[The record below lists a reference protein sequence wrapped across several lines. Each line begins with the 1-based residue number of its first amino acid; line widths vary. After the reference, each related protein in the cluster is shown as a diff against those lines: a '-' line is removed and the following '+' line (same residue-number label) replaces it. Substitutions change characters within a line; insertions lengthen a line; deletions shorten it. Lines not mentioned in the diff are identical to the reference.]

1 MSSDN
6 IPDDGFILPNPADYT
21 IQPKFAAERLG
32 VTTQT
37 LRNME
42 REYGLD
48 VQRVQMGAV
57 SARVYKPADVFD
69 MAALRRSRGNTVCNI
84 KPTVMTVYVQK
95 GGTGKS
101 TFTVNLSIQFALMGY
116 RVLVVDNDPQG
127 DTTSM
132 FGYDPDMTPE
142 ELEANGIPGDRAVH
156 GHIANL
162 LNPKQIFDPMP
173 LEDVLKKPF
182 GENGPHLI
190 PADNTLDELEVL
202 LHLSGAGDSTYSYF
216 LERAMSKRAE
226 QKKTSALKYDLTQ
239 YDIILFDNAPS
250 TSNLT
255 RNTLV
260 ASDFLL
266 CPIRV
271 DKLSFRALSRL
282 HHRLIHL
289 EEDMS
294 RSPTTI
300 AVPTWYVRGRP
311 RYAAN
316 LEKLQDIFEDG
327 ITQTTLDYSEEYD
340 KAMEAGIPLSFWK
353 NGTTRAGGAYTK
365 LAKEVIE
372 TVHKVQQFEGGESL

>member
-1 MSSDN
+1 MN
-6 IPDDGFILPNPADYT
+6 PEEIPEDQLVLPNPAEYML
-21 IQPKFAAERLG
+21 QPKYAAEHLG
-32 VTTQT
+32 VSTQT

-57 SARVYKPADVFD
+57 SARVYRPADIFD
-69 MAALRRSRGNTVCNI
+69 MAALRRSKGHSSCDI

-101 TFTVNLSIQFALMGY
+101 TFAVNLSIQFAMKGY
-116 RVLVVDNDPQG
+116 RVLVIDNDPQA

-142 ELEANGIPGDRAVH
+142 ELEENGIPGDRAVN
-156 GHIANL
+156 GHLANL
-162 LNPKQIFDPMP
+162 LNPKSIFRPME
-173 LEDVLKKPF
+173 LEDVIKKPF

-202 LHLSGAGDSTYSYF
+202 LHLASTGDSTYSHF
-216 LERAMSKRAE
+216 LARAMSKSQQVNRGGPRL
-226 QKKTSALKYDLTQ
+226 SYDLSG

-266 CPIRV
+266 CPIRI

-282 HHRLIHL
+282 HHRLVQL

-300 AVPTWYVRGRP
+300 AVPTWYVRNRP
-311 RYAAN
+311 RYEKN
-316 LEKLQDIFEDG
+316 LSKLQDIFEDG
-327 ITQTTLDYSEEYD
+327 ITETTLDYSEDYS
-340 KAMEAGIPLSFWK
+340 KAMDEGIPLSFWK
-353 NGTTRAGGAYTK
+353 NGTGRAGSAYAA
-365 LAKEVIE
+365 LAEEIIASVA
-372 TVHKVQQFEGGESL
+372 TVQALRRG